1 MSGRGAP
8 ATGQLAGFGYLTVTA
23 TAWGLNWPIMKLLM
37 LDWPPFT
44 FRVLAASGSVLLLS
58 AIALLQRDAL
68 LPRADQW
75 GRLVVAALLNVTSW
89 LFFAPVAIF
98 WLDASEAAI
107 IAYTMP
113 VWATILAWPFLGE
126 RPGWRRLMGLALGLS
141 GVTLLMAGRLDLGAG
156 LMAGKLPGVLAI
168 LATAL
173 LFACGTI
180 WTKRF
185 PLAMAPVPLVAWQL
199 AIGVLPVAAVAL
211 AFEQAHPARVGPLG
225 WACLAYASVIG
236 QCLAYLAWF
245 RALKRLPAG
254 TAAIGSLLVPVVG
267 VLGSAA
273 LLGEPFGLRQVGAL
287 ALTLG
292 GVALASRG

>member
-1 MSGRGAP
+1 VSPR
-8 ATGQLAGFGYLTVTA
+8 LAGFGYLGVTA
-23 TAWGLNWPIMKLLM
+23 TAWGMNWPVMKLLM
-37 LDWPPFT
+37 QDWPPFT

-58 AIALLQRDAL
+58 LIALLQREAL
-68 LPRADQW
+68 LPRPDQW
-75 GRLVVAALLNVTSW
+75 GRLAVAALLNVTSW
-89 LFFAPVAIF
+89 LFFAPLAIL

-126 RPGWRRLMGLALGLS
+126 RPGWRRLAGLALGLA

-156 LMAGKLPGVLAI
+156 LAAGKLPGVLAI
-168 LATAL
+168 LTTAL

-185 PLAMAPVPLVAWQL
+185 PVAMAPVPLVAWQL
-199 AIGVLPVAAVAL
+199 GIGALPVVVVAL
-211 AFEQAHPARVGPLG
+211 AFEQAHPAEVRPLG
-225 WACLAYASVIG
+225 WACLAYASILG

-254 TAAIGSLLVPVVG
+254 TAAIGSLLVPIIG

-273 LLGEPFGLRQVGAL
+273 LLGEPLGARQLAAL

>member
-1 MSGRGAP
+1 M
-8 ATGQLAGFGYLTVTA
+8 TA
-23 TAWGLNWPIMKLLM
+23 VAWGLNWPVMKLLM
-37 LDWPPFT
+37 LDWPPFA
-44 FRVLAASGSVLLLS
+44 FRALAASGSVLLLTL
-58 AIALLQRDAL
+58 IALAQREAL
-68 LPRADQW
+68 LPRPEQW
-75 GRLVVAALLNVTSW
+75 GRLAVAALLNVTSW
-89 LFFAPVAIF
+89 LGLAPLAIL

-126 RPGWRRLMGLALGLS
+126 RPGWPRFAGLALGLS
-141 GVTLLMAGRLDLGAG
+141 GVTLLMAGRLNLDAG
-156 LMAGKLPGVLAI
+156 VMAGKLPGVLAI
-168 LATAL
+168 LGTAL

-185 PLAMAPVPLVAWQL
+185 PVAMAPVPLVAWQI
-199 AIGVLPVAAVAL
+199 AIGMLPVAAVAL
-211 AFEQAHPARVGPLG
+211 AFERVSFAAIRPLG
-225 WACLAYASVIG
+225 WACLLYASVIG

-254 TAAIGSLLVPVVG
+254 TAALGSLLVPVIG

-273 LLGEPFGLRQVGAL
+273 LLGEALGPRQLLAL
-287 ALTLG
+287 ALTLS